1 MQTAGGA
8 TLSEDTQPGTLDG
21 PGTDETTPDEPAR
34 RPGLMVAAL
43 LIAVF
48 AIGLDQWTKFLAEAN
63 LDPQEPV
70 RILGGL
76 VYLSLTWNSGAAFS
90 LGTGYTWIFT
100 VVATAVVLFLIVLS
114 RKIVYPAWSLAIG
127 LVLGG
132 AAGNL
137 IDRYFRSP
145 SNAADPFNG
154 DFGQGHVVDFISVF
168 KPFAEVFPIFNIAD
182 SALCCGVVLIVL
194 LELTGRGFSPDS
206 RKGGK
211 QEETAA

>member
-8 TLSEDTQPGTLDG
+8 TLSEDTQPEADAG
-21 PGTDETTPDEPAR
+21 PGPDDTTSDKPRR
-34 RPGLMVAAL
+34 RPGLTLAAL
-43 LIAVF
+43 LIAAF
-48 AIGLDQWTKFLAEAN
+48 AVGLDQWTKYLAEAN
-63 LDPQEPV
+63 LDPHEPV

-100 VVATAVVLFLIVLS
+100 IVASAVVVFLVFLS
-114 RKIVYPAWSLAIG
+114 RRIAYPMWAVAIG

-137 IDRYFRSP
+137 VDRYFREP
-145 SNAADPFNG
+145 GFAH
-154 DFGQGHVVDFISVF
+154 GHVVDFISAF
-168 KPFAEVFPIFNIAD
+168 KPFGEAFPIFNIAD

-194 LELTGRGFSPDS
+194 LELTGHGFSPES
-206 RKGGK
+206 RRP
-211 QEETAA
+211 QRESEEAEAA

>member
-1 MQTAGGA
+1 LQTAGGA
-8 TLSEDTQPGTLDG
+8 TLSEDTQPETAAADG
-21 PGTDETTPDEPAR
+21 PGTDETTPDQPAR
-34 RPGLMVAAL
+34 RPGLTIAAL
-43 LIAVF
+43 LIAAF

-63 LDPQEPV
+63 LDPDEPV

-100 VVATAVVLFLIVLS
+100 IVASAVVVFLIVLS
-114 RKIVYPAWSLAIG
+114 RRIVYPAWSIAIG

-137 IDRYFRSP
+137 IDRYFREP
-145 SNAADPFNG
+145 AFAR
-154 DFGQGHVVDFISVF
+154 GHVVDFISVF
-168 KPFAEVFPIFNIAD
+168 APRAEVFPIFNIAD

-194 LELTGRGFSPDS
+194 LELTGRGFSPES
-206 RKGGK
+206 RQSGEK
-211 QEETAA
+211 EAAA

>member
-1 MQTAGGA
+1 LQTAGGA
-8 TLSEDTQPGTLDG
+8 TLSEDTQPETAEG
-21 PGTDETTPDEPAR
+21 PGPDETTPEVKRR
-34 RPGLMVAAL
+34 RPGLTLAAL
-43 LIAVF
+43 LIAAF

-100 VVATAVVLFLIVLS
+100 IVASAVVVFLVFLS
-114 RKIVYPAWSLAIG
+114 RRIAYPMWAVAIG

-137 IDRYFRSP
+137 VDRYFR
-145 SNAADPFNG
+145 DPGFAH
-154 DFGQGHVVDFISVF
+154 GHVVDFISAF
-168 KPFAEVFPIFNIAD
+168 KPFGEAFPIFNLAD
-182 SALCCGVVLIVL
+182 SALCCGVVVIVL
-194 LELTGRGFSPDS
+194 LELTGHGFSPES
-206 RKGGK
+206 RKS
-211 QEETAA
+211 AADEKAAKAAEAEAA

>member
-1 MQTAGGA
+1 M
-8 TLSEDTQPGTLDG
+8 TL
-21 PGTDETTPDEPAR
+21 
-34 RPGLMVAAL
+34 AAL
-43 LIAVF
+43 LIAAV
-48 AIGLDQWTKFLAEAN
+48 AVGLDQWTKYLAEAN

-100 VVATAVVLFLIVLS
+100 IVASAVVVFLVFLS
-114 RKIVYPAWSLAIG
+114 RKIVYPGWAIAIG

-137 IDRYFRSP
+137 VDRYFREP
-145 SNAADPFNG
+145 GFAH
-154 DFGQGHVVDFISVF
+154 GHVVDFISVF
-168 KPFAEVFPIFNIAD
+168 KPFAEAFPIFNLAD

-194 LELTGRGFSPDS
+194 LELTGHGFSPEA
-206 RKGGK
+206 RKKPAPDGAK
-211 QEETAA
+211 ADA